1 MENAETHATLDIR
14 HRANTKKIKSST
26 QNSATRVSP
35 ENQVF
40 VKGN

>member
-1 MENAETHATLDIR
+1 MENPDTQETLDIKDR
-14 HRANTKKIKSST
+14 TKTKKIKSSA
-26 QNSATRVSP
+26 QNSATRVPP